1 MLMQS
6 SPLGPKVKH
15 QIFLNK
21 LETGQPQDDILA
33 KLESVEERL
42 QRAYRVLKRRRGIKS
57 RHFKQARDQRI
68 TERSEHQEGSEQH
81 KNSAADSPV
90 TALKSVPTAKQ
101 PNEAQ
106 WEYGSWEIDLPPKHK
121 DFSHP
126 SHSSPGDQ
134 LELQLNQH
142 LQSLMSNND
151 MRRLISHVIWTLKT
165 DCSEPYVQ
173 MACAK
178 LISRTGLLMK
188 LLSEQQEAKASRAE
202 WDPDQWKSENYIS
215 ESPEAQGEQKDQESP
230 ELTKYVPGYGHD
242 NKLILAYSVTV
253 IVTILIIIFCLIEI
267 YSHRKVSEGSPRGF
281 FGFLLRRGSEKHQ
294 SQKGLFHLRKPLW
307 LRDMYKRL
315 SVTRQKNMA
324 KKLHEKK
331 SSDEALRESA
341 RTEDSVFIDM
351 PDKGEE
357 S

>member
-230 ELTKYVPGYGHD
+230 E
-242 NKLILAYSVTV
+242 
-253 IVTILIIIFCLIEI
+253 I